1 MLKNMKGKSLK
12 SCDYRKYDLP
22 FFGCTYFMSLMFKL
36 CVCVCVFDKIKKAF
50 TYREKVF
57 FQSSEN
63 T

>member
-1 MLKNMKGKSLK
+1 MLKNMKGKNSLK
-12 SCDYRKYDLP
+12 SCDYRKCDLP

-36 CVCVCVFDKIKKAF
+36 CVCVCVFDKIKAF